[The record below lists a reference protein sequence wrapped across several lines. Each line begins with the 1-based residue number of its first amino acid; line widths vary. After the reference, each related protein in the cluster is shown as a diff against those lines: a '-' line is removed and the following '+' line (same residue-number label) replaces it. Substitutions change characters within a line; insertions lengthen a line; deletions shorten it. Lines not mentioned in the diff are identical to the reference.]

1 MCHISGTQLN
11 TCLGKLKRLSDF
23 SYVTALRSCEL
34 GKCFYG
40 AVISVKGGSLPNL
53 PFTPKTAGSLS
64 ILICHTESQDAA
76 ALWLGFCMT
85 VESWGNEIPIQ
96 RIL

>member
-23 SYVTALRSCEL
+23 SYVTSLRSCEL

-40 AVISVKGGSLPNL
+40 GVISVKGMKAGSLPNL
-53 PFTPKTAGSLS
+53 PFTPKTSGSQS

-76 ALWLGFCMT
+76 ALWLGFCIT
-85 VESWGNEIPIQ
+85 VES
-96 RIL
+96 